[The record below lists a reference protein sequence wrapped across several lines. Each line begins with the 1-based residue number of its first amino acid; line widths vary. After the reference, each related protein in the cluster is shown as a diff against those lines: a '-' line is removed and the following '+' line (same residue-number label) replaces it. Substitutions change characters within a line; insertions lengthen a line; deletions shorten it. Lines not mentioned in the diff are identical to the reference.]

1 MKNATSVQSTRKAT
15 AEDFVVGTTL
25 IDSDGNTFV
34 IYEQYGEG
42 MYNARTVR
50 GHVVVF
56 SGNARF
62 YSVAI

>member
-1 MKNATSVQSTRKAT
+1 MKNATLKTAT
-15 AEDFVVGTTL
+15 AQDFKIGTTL
-25 IDSDGNTFV
+25 FDAENNQFT

-56 SGNARF
+56 SANARF
-62 YSVAI
+62 YTVAV